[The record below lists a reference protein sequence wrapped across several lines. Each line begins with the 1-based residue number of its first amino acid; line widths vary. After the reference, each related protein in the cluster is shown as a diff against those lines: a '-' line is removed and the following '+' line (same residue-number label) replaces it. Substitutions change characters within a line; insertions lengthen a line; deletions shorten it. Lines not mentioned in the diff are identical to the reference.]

1 MKTIASFLLCLFI
14 CSCLLGQGNDT
25 IPYMGPGAPLIQYFS
40 SLSYQAAPQNAMITQ
55 TPNGV
60 VYVANQDGVL
70 EYDGATW
77 RLILL
82 PNRSPVKAIA
92 VDPEGTVFVAGQ
104 AEIGFLA
111 VDSTGLMQYQ
121 SLVSKLPEKYQD
133 FSFVE
138 RIFTT
143 SHGAYFQTYR
153 NIFHWDQSEMRVW
166 DSEFG
171 FFLGG
176 GANDHFF
183 TQEITQG
190 LRQSLGDSSDLVLE
204 DAPLREMALI
214 SLVAL
219 PDPDSSTYLLLFT
232 NGDLMLFEDGKALR
246 PFPVDPEVS
255 QYLLEKQANQML
267 LLSDGRFAFPTIQAG
282 VLIINQAGQIDQVI
296 DKKAGLRSN
305 EASWLYEDLQ
315 GGLWIATSN
324 GLARVELDQ
333 AITYYGP
340 AQGLEAGATQMLQH
354 QQQLYVGNSLGLF
367 RLFENE
373 SSPQTPFFAPVPK
386 VPGGFAEMV
395 HVEDKEKIFVGTVES
410 LGMIFED
417 GKPSN
422 SMQFPITQLHT
433 YQKQAGH
440 LWMAFPDA
448 IGLMSY
454 DSVEDGWFFM
464 GDVPAITKSTSS
476 IVEDQNGALWAGYGY
491 DAVTRIDIPNME
503 TMLDTAQYDEYFE
516 IFSYNPPIKVYSK
529 EAGVPIGANQVYY
542 LQEQLWLGTNQGLR
556 RYDPTSDR
564 FVIEPA
570 LGPISTDT
578 TYAILHLSEAIDG
591 TVWIAYEK
599 AGEYGLGRL
608 TFNKKEPAQWEPN
621 LLRSLMNPIAP
632 TTLYAD
638 PEQAE
643 VLWIGTGQGI
653 YRYDGGQD
661 SAIAIQLPSL
671 IRELETNGQ
680 NQALDYGLVLPYTAN
695 DLEFSFAL
703 PNMSDP
709 TRSEYQ
715 FRLIGFEEDWSAWSK
730 SSTKG
735 YTNLSEGDYTFSLR
749 AKDSNGLLH
758 QTTNFSFSILP
769 PWYRTWW
776 ARGLWSILFIGLFIG
791 LAIIYNRWRTNQLIA
806 QNQALEETVQL
817 RTEEVLLKNQELAQT
832 LDTLKTTQDQLIMQE
847 KMASLGQMTAGIA
860 HEIKNPLNFINNFS
874 IVAEELA
881 GEFKEDLDSY
891 LQSKDP
897 EDLELLMETA
907 EGLKLNTG
915 YIREHGERATEIV
928 RGMMDHARGTD
939 GERVSTEINQLV
951 EEAIHLAYLSFL
963 AQNPDFPIEMK
974 KEFAS
979 DLPPI
984 SINRQE
990 IKRVIL
996 NLVGNACN
1004 ALEQKAKEA
1013 KQDYG
1018 PQLSL
1023 RTHLKDQMLVIEI
1036 QDNGIGISES
1046 VKEKIF
1052 QPFFT
1057 TKSTGQGHV
1066 GLGLSI
1072 SYDII
1077 TQGYQGSIECN
1088 SKEGDFT
1095 EFNIKLPLKS

>member
-1 MKTIASFLLCLFI
+1 MKTIASFLLCLAI
-14 CSCLLGQGNDT
+14 YSCLLGQGNDT
-25 IPYMGPGAPLIQYFS
+25 KPYMGPGAPLIQYFS
-40 SLSYQAAPQNAMITQ
+40 PLSYQAAPQNAMITQ

-60 VYVANQDGVL
+60 LYVGNQDGVL

-77 RLILL
+77 RLIPLS
-82 PNRSPVKAIA
+82 NRSPVKAIA
-92 VDPEGTVFVAGQ
+92 VDPEGTVYVAGQ

-111 VDSTGLMQYQ
+111 NDSTGLMQYR
-121 SLVSKLPEKYQD
+121 SLVAELPEKYQD

-138 RIFTT
+138 RIVPTT
-143 SHGAYFQTYR
+143 HGVYFQSFR

-166 DSEFG
+166 DSEFD

-190 LRQSLGDSSDLVLE
+190 LRQSQGDSSDLVLE

-214 SLVAL
+214 SIIAL

-232 NGDLMLFEDGKALR
+232 NGDLMLFEDGKPLR
-246 PFPVDPEVS
+246 PFPVDPKVS
-255 QYLLEKQANQML
+255 QYLLEKQANQMI
-267 LLSDGRFAFPTIQAG
+267 LLSDGRLAFPTIQAG
-282 VLIINQAGQIDQVI
+282 VLIVNQAGQIDQVI

-305 EASWLYEDLQ
+305 EASWVYEDLQ

-340 AQGLEAGATQMLQH
+340 AQGLEAGAIQMLQH

-367 RLFENE
+367 RLFENA
-373 SSPQTPFFAPVPK
+373 SSSQAPFFAPVPK

-395 HVEDKEKIFVGTVES
+395 HVEDEENIFIGTVES

-417 GKPSN
+417 GTPSN

-448 IGLMSY
+448 IGLLSY
-454 DSVEDGWFFM
+454 DSIQDGWFFM
-464 GDVPAITKSTSS
+464 GDVPAFTKSTSS
-476 IVEDQNGALWAGYGY
+476 IVEDQEGTLWAGYGY
-491 DAVTRIDIPNME
+491 DAVARIDIPNME
-503 TMLDTAQYDEYFE
+503 TMLDTAHFDEHFE
-516 IFSYNPPIKVYSK
+516 IYSYYPPLKVYAK
-529 EAGVPIGANQVYY
+529 EAGVPSGANQVYH
-542 LQEQLWLGTNQGLR
+542 LQGQLWLGTNQGLK
-556 RYDPTSDR
+556 RYDPSLDR

-570 LGPISTDT
+570 LGSISMDT

-608 TFNKKEPAQWEPN
+608 TFKEKEPTKWESK
-621 LLRSLMNPIAP
+621 LLRRLMNPIAP

-638 PEQAE
+638 PDQAE

-661 SAIAIQLPSL
+661 SATSTQIPSL
-671 IRELETNGQ
+671 IRELKTNGQ
-680 NQALDYGLVLPYTAN
+680 TRSLDSSLVLPYADN
-695 DLEFSFAL
+695 DLQFGFAL

-730 SSTKG
+730 ASTKG
-735 YTNLSEGDYTFSLR
+735 YTNLSEGDYTFVLR
-749 AKDSNGLLH
+749 AKDSNGLVH
-758 QTTNFSFSILP
+758 ETASYSFTILP

-776 ARGLWSILFIGLFIG
+776 ARGLWSILFIGIFIG
-791 LAIIYNRWRTNQLIA
+791 LAMVYNRWRTNQLLA
-806 QNQALEETVQL
+806 QNEALEETVQL

-832 LDTLKTTQDQLIMQE
+832 LDTLKNTQDQLIMQE

-891 LQSKDP
+891 LQSKAP
-897 EDLELLMETA
+897 EDLELLMETV
-907 EGLKLNTG
+907 EGLKQNTG

-939 GERVSTEINQLV
+939 GERVATDINQLL
-951 EEAIHLAYLSFL
+951 EEATHLAHLSFQ
-963 AQNPDFPIEMK
+963 AQNPDFPIVVK
-974 KEFAS
+974 KELAS

-984 SINRQE
+984 SLNRQE
-990 IKRVIL
+990 IQRVIL

-1013 KQDYG
+1013 KVEFK
-1018 PQLSL
+1018 PQLAL
-1023 RTHLKDQMLVIEI
+1023 RTHLENQKLVIEI

-1057 TKSTGQGHV
+1057 TKATGQGHV

-1077 TQGYQGSIECN
+1077 TQGYQGSISCE
-1088 SKEGDFT
+1088 SEEGLYTKFL
-1095 EFNIKLPLKS
+1095 IKLPVRV